1 MLDEDSVEVLL
12 LDGEL
17 DDEELDETLVD
28 VLLDVADCDELDRL
42 LRLLSVLLDRLLSLC
57 EDVLADDVLLLEIVL
72 VELLDR
78 VD

>member
-28 VLLDVADCDELDRL
+28 VLLEVADCDELDRL